1 MATEFQ
7 LRLVTPTGV
16 VFDGAVQQV
25 DAVNPLGEFGVLA
38 DHVDYITALVPGL
51 LTITLPDGTRHFY
64 LVAGGIAEVRQGAM
78 TVLADDAVLPAPAD
92 EAALSLAAQSAQE
105 KLAGLSLYD
114 ASYVEAA
121 DEIVLL
127 RARIRASQLAREQG
141 LPS

>member
-1 MATEFQ
+1 MATEFP

-16 VFDGAVQQV
+16 VFDGTVQQV

-51 LTITLPDGTRHFY
+51 LTITLPDGTHHFY
-64 LVAGGIAEVRQGAM
+64 LVSGGIAEVRQGAM
-78 TVLADDAVLPAPAD
+78 TVLADDVGLPAPAD
-92 EAALSLAAQSAQE
+92 EAALSSAAQSALE

-114 ASYVEAA
+114 AGYPEAA
-121 DEIVLL
+121 DEIAVF

-141 LPS
+141 RQA